1 MFDGGRFG
9 LWVAGGWEGDAEG
22 SLGFSAVL
30 SGHATAGK
38 GAPSLHRAETRGSV
52 DSVNDLHVEK
62 AVGALSEQ
70 FLA

>member
-1 MFDGGRFG
+1 MFDVGRFG

-38 GAPSLHRAETRGSV
+38 VHRHFTGPKPA
-52 DSVNDLHVEK
+52 
-62 AVGALSEQ
+62 AA
-70 FLA
+70 